1 MRGESHVTYD
11 EAQNTCADS
20 GMYIHFSKNSD
31 QFDEFISEDVSRTE
45 WYGKFQL
52 LIFLKI
58 LLYF

>member
-1 MRGESHVTYD
+1 VTYD